1 MPKQFEVTNPT
12 MARVER
18 LTRPLAAA
26 LQASASGT
34 AALPLTQGE
43 WLSLAGD
50 VLSRPAAGAGITVPT
65 PTFPYFPWTNQF
77 DVQGGL
83 SASVLIPPFQGWS
96 LVWDST
102 IGIPAYVY
110 GAVLEVAEA
119 VAAPFAGYNALAV
132 IAGAGFVVGWVMAP
146 LPTVAASP
154 LYFRL
159 NY

>member
-1 MPKQFEVTNPT
+1 MPKQFEVISPT

-34 AALPLTQGE
+34 SALPLTQGE
-43 WLSLAGD
+43 WLSVAGE
-50 VLSRPAAGAGITVPT
+50 VLSRPAAGGGVEVTV
-65 PTFPYFPWTNQF
+65 PTFPYFPWQNQF

-83 SASVLIPPFQGWS
+83 SASVLIPPFMGWS

-102 IGIPAYVY
+102 PGVGAYVY
-110 GAVLEVAEA
+110 GAALCVAEA
-119 VAAPFAGYNALAV
+119 VAAPFAGYNALIRRV
-132 IAGAGFVVGWVMAP
+132 GAGFIVGWVMGP
-146 LPTVAASP
+146 LPTVATSP